1 MELKL
6 MSESIVDFDYT
17 YIPYLLDTI
26 GDKGLDIVD
35 KGIPLSYSMEVY

>member
-1 MELKL
+1 

-17 YIPYLLDTI
+17 YIPFTFNII
-26 GDKGLDIVD
+26 GEKGLDIVD